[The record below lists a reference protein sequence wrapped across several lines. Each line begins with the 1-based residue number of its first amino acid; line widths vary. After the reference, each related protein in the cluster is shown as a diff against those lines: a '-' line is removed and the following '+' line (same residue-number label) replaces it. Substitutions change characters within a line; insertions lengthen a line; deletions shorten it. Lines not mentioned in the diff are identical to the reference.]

1 MSLVGRFLLGSFAH
15 VQVGVLALICSW
27 LGARA
32 VERWTADPS
41 TAHGRIR
48 TLAILVA
55 MLTVLPHE
63 LLVFSFQTPSVAV
76 DLAGVT
82 SGTGRAAVALTV
94 LLLVPGTASWVGAYM
109 GVYPSMNRV
118 CERTESVG
126 TALGRQART
135 YFGYVLP
142 VLLLGYAIIFAP
154 PGAGTG
160 LAIAIVY
167 VAYIVTGPVLLSRL
181 NDVRTL
187 DAGERD
193 QFGLAADDYPVWVV
207 DTDDT
212 KSAGGLAAG
221 ILPGHR
227 VVVLTSHML
236 ATLSPTTIRA
246 VVEHERAHHRRGH
259 IVGRTLLLALAMG
272 VAAGWL
278 SLHPGTWYVVLVITV
293 LLSPAYFAVARWT
306 ERDADREAA
315 ERYDGPALA
324 DALTEL
330 YRVNLL
336 PESPEGFR
344 ALLTTH
350 PSLASRVDFLGGE
363 TGTLVDG

>member
-1 MSLVGRFLLGSFAH
+1 MSLIGRFLLGLFIHA
-15 VQVGVLALICSW
+15 QIGLLALACSW

-32 VERWTADPS
+32 VERWTADAS
-41 TAHGRIR
+41 AAHGRVR
-48 TLAILVA
+48 TLALLVA

-63 LLVFSFQTPSVAV
+63 LLVFAFQTPSVAA

-82 SGTGRAAVALTV
+82 SGAGRAAVALTV
-94 LLLVPGTASWVGAYM
+94 LLLVPGTATWAGAYM
-109 GVYPSMNRV
+109 GVYPSMNRI
-118 CERTESVG
+118 CGRTESVG
-126 TALGRQART
+126 TALGRQMRT
-135 YFGYVLP
+135 YLGYVLP
-142 VLLLGYAIIFAP
+142 VLLLGYAAILAP
-154 PGAGTG
+154 PGVGTG
-160 LAIAIVY
+160 LAVAAVY
-167 VAYIVTGPVLLSRL
+167 VAYVATGPVILRRL

-187 DAGERD
+187 DAEGRD
-193 QFGLAADDYPVWVV
+193 RLGVAADNYPIWVV

-236 ATLSPTTIRA
+236 ATLSPATIRA
-246 VVEHERAHHRRGH
+246 VVEHEHAHHRRGH
-259 IVGRTLLLALAMG
+259 IVGRTLFIALGMG
-272 VAAGWL
+272 VATGWL
-278 SLHPGTWYVVLVITV
+278 TLHPGTWHVVLVIMV
-293 LLSPAYFAVARWT
+293 LLSPVYFAVARWT
-306 ERDADREAA
+306 ERDADRETA

-350 PSLASRVDFLGGE
+350 PSLASRVDLLGGE
-363 TGTLVDG
+363 TGTLGDD